1 MSEPKTFAQEAA
13 QIASLQV
20 EAEEGNEQA
29 QREADERR
37 ADLHADALDAIQA
50 VLDGQHWTPESPESI
65 ATILRA
71 IGLPVRDVEESGD
84 PAGVQADSKH

>member
-13 QIASLQV
+13 EIARLQV
-20 EAEEGNEQA
+20 EAEEDNEQA

-37 ADLHADALDAIQA
+37 ADLHVDALDAIQA
-50 VLDGQHWTPESPESI
+50 VLDGQLWTPETPGSI

-71 IGLPVRDVEESGD
+71 IGLPVRDVDELE
-84 PAGVQADSKH
+84 VEVETKH